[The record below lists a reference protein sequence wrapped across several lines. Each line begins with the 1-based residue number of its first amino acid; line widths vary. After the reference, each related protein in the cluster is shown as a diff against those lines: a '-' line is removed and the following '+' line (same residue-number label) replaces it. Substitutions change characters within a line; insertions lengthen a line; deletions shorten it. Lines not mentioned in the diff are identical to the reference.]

1 MRYFLLEVFILI
13 SWQKNK
19 SIILCKLCNEMFLKT
34 PNKEVYGITI
44 IIIYLVNLNFPPQTS
59 HTVTLI
65 LQNYPDIKLFKNF
78 CYIFKII
85 FFFAFSLFFF
95 LLSVIFFFSFCY
107 SKGNDL
113 VENKFETKYWRIFGG
128 NTTIFFVTFRNYYS
142 SLNFLEWKTVGIYRF
157 LNYE

>member
-85 FFFAFSLFFF
+85 FFFAFSLFFSCS
-95 LLSVIFFFSFCY
+95 LLSFFFLFVILKVMILQKISLKQNIEE
-107 SKGNDL
+107 SL
-113 VENKFETKYWRIFGG
+113 VETRP
-128 NTTIFFVTFRNYYS
+128 S
-142 SLNFLEWKTVGIYRF
+142 FLWLLENNIHHSIS
-157 LNYE
+157 